1 VRSAQYVVG
10 DGTCMMRR
18 EGKGKERGEEKR
30 REEKISQG
38 EREKKEET
46 SFVYMPQVFLSSFT
60 SFSTLFII
68 IHRLTHQDKWSFSTL
83 MLTYLIL
90 PCIDYTKGYTKEKK
104 GLGDIR

>member
-60 SFSTLFII
+60 SFSYSVYHYTSSHTSRQMVFFNVNAHISYPSLY
-68 IHRLTHQDKWSFSTL
+68 RLH
-83 MLTYLIL
+83 
-90 PCIDYTKGYTKEKK
+90 
-104 GLGDIR
+104 